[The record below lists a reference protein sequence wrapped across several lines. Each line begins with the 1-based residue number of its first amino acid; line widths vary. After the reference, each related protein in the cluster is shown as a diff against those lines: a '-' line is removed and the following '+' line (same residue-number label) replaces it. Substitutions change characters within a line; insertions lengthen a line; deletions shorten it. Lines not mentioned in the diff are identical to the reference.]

1 MLTSPPIAVPFESTP
16 SHEDTRPRCL
26 VAAVLL
32 SNAACARPD
41 AAPPLGFRVPVPV
54 GTMSLDLTVSD
65 CVPKKLSLT
74 LPVEM
79 AKDHLARQK

>member
-1 MLTSPPIAVPFESTP
+1 MKTLAA
-16 SHEDTRPRCL
+16 RCL

-32 SNAACARPD
+32 SNAACARQNGETLLATAVQVARSD